1 MLFIFWFQINGESFR
16 IFYSVSFALQS
27 AITRSVIAGYS
38 IFCTLVLNI
47 ECRILAGTSTGTL
60 TSLQLLLSLQ
70 QEFAVAGADD
80 VAVAVTAD
88 SSVLFCFFLSILLFI
103 IITPFFK
110 LYNIY
115 YITFIWRSQNGIYHR
130 YFAEN
135 EKGLRIMVRYEYNEY
150 RVIGV

>member
-1 MLFIFWFQINGESFR
+1 
-16 IFYSVSFALQS
+16 
-27 AITRSVIAGYS
+27 
-38 IFCTLVLNI
+38 
-47 ECRILAGTSTGTL
+47 
-60 TSLQLLLSLQ
+60 
-70 QEFAVAGADD
+70 
-80 VAVAVTAD
+80 
-88 SSVLFCFFLSILLFI
+88 
-103 IITPFFK
+103 

>member
-1 MLFIFWFQINGESFR
+1 MALNFQQLGML
-16 IFYSVSFALQS
+16 AKLKS
-27 AITRSVIAGYS
+27 A
-38 IFCTLVLNI
+38 F
-47 ECRILAGTSTGTL
+47 STF
-60 TSLQLLLSLQ
+60 Q
-70 QEFAVAGADD
+70 QEHPKFMP
-80 VAVAVTAD
+80 
-88 SSVLFCFFLSILLFI
+88 FI
-103 IITPFFK
+103 HYYYPFFK

>member
-1 MLFIFWFQINGESFR
+1 M
-16 IFYSVSFALQS
+16 
-27 AITRSVIAGYS
+27 
-38 IFCTLVLNI
+38 
-47 ECRILAGTSTGTL
+47 AGTSTGTL
-60 TSLQLLLSLQ
+60 TSFTTS
-70 QEFAVAGADD
+70 FISTTGVAVAGADD
-80 VAVAVTAD
+80 VAVAVTAVQVFFSVFLID
-88 SSVLFCFFLSILLFI
+88 SFI
-103 IITPFFK
+103 HYYYPFFK

>member
-1 MLFIFWFQINGESFR
+1 MTSFTTSFI
-16 IFYSVSFALQS
+16 
-27 AITRSVIAGYS
+27 
-38 IFCTLVLNI
+38 
-47 ECRILAGTSTGTL
+47 STTGV
-60 TSLQLLLSLQ
+60 
-70 QEFAVAGADD
+70 AVAGADD

-88 SSVLFCFFLSILLFI
+88 SSVLFFLIDSFI
-103 IITPFFK
+103 HYYYPFFK